1 MSSPDRLPV
10 ATTHVVYGPL
20 SDGAVLFSTKDE
32 VYFGLNQVGAQ
43 VWELLPPATRTLT
56 ELCAHLERRFEGTA
70 PDVLRRDVA
79 ALLDDLLANDLVEYP
94 DQERADAGTDP
105 DTDRQADSPPT
116 A

>member
-1 MSSPDRLPV
+1 MSPPDRLPV
-10 ATTHVVYGPL
+10 ATAHVVYGPL

-56 ELCAHLERRFEGTA
+56 ELCANLERRFEGIA

-79 ALLDDLLANDLVEYP
+79 ALLDDLLANDLVEYL